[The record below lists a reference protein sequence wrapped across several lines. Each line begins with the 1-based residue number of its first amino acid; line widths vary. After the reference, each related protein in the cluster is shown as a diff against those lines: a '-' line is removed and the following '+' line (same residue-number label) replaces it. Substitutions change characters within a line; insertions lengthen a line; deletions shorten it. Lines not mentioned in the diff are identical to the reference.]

1 MKAVCDTNVII
12 DLSKIRRLDLLKDLF
27 DEVLIPDEV
36 REELI
41 AGEEGGIEDADIKK
55 AITEWISVKE
65 VEDRLA
71 LEGMKTHIDKGESA
85 CIVLCKEIDADLLA
99 INDLKARGVAHA
111 LGIRIIGT
119 LGILLLAKEKG
130 LIQKIQPVID
140 ELRKIGAYMSNNLY
154 SRILKDAGEL

>member
-1 MKAVCDTNVII
+1 MKVVCDTNVII

-27 DEVLIPDEV
+27 NEVLIPDEV

-55 AITEWISVKE
+55 AVSEWISVKE
-65 VEDRLA
+65 VEDRFA
-71 LEGMKTHIDKGESA
+71 LENMKAHIDKGESA

-130 LIQKIQPVID
+130 LIRKIQPVLD
-140 ELRKIGAYMSNNLY
+140 ELRKIGAYMSNSLY
-154 SRILKDAGEL
+154 NRILKDAGEL